1 MDNLSFEWG
10 GWILFSVIVFVVA
23 LGAEDSWPKAAL
35 YGLGTLAA
43 PVVVPL
49 VLTYMFF
56 IAPFR
61 KAK

>member
-1 MDNLSFEWG
+1 MNNLSFEWG
-10 GWILFSVIVFVVA
+10 GWLLFVAIVMIVVLA
-23 LGAEDSWPKAAL
+23 TEESWPKAIL
-35 YGLGTLAA
+35 WGLGTLAA

-56 IAPFR
+56 IAPLR